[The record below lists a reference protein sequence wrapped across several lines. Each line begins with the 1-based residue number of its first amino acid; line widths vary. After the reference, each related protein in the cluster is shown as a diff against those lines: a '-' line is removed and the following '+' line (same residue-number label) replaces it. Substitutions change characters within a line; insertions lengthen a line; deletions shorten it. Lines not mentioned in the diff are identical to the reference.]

1 MMKLMAFGLVMIS
14 SVANAERRELVA
26 YDNDDR
32 MEESEA
38 TSAMKALGQAG
49 VMLAT
54 KSDLTRDGDYFTF
67 NPASHSQA
75 NNFFGYEL
83 GCEKPFPYQEQAVL
97 GWCSGDLIGDQYVAT
112 AGHCIRE
119 IAGSGSSCSDT
130 VFIFGATNTQV
141 AQGRFPADTVYD
153 CSKIVAGKL
162 GSDGSAT
169 VDFAIAKLDR
179 VVPQSVATPVKV
191 RLTEKAVLG
200 ENALLVGHPYGLP
213 KKYNRAPVNRVSSSS
228 GSYYHWNG
236 PFDAFGGNSGSGVY
250 SLDQNEIIGI
260 LVEGSQDFSYG
271 TNAQGQQC
279 IDVNYCHP
287 KPGQDTNVGHSVEYE
302 CSPNYEYG
310 EKMVGSSQLYAECG
324 ENPDN
329 TIVRDTT
336 EMSAVCSQMA
346 SLASGDGNG
355 NGGGDDNEGGDD
367 DDDNDTNDDDDDDNT
382 ENAEDDEKLW
392 ERDYVQ
398 YAAGGVALFLLIL
411 FVYMCCRCCR
421 RSSSNKTR
429 NISVYHNDGPA
440 VALPKITG
448 VTVV

>member
-1 MMKLMAFGLVMIS
+1 MMKMMAIGLVMLS
-14 SVANAERRELVA
+14 SWTNAERRELVA

-38 TSAMKALGQAG
+38 TSAMRALGQAG

-54 KSDLTRDGDYFTF
+54 KSDLTRDGDFFTF
-67 NPASHSQA
+67 NPAGHSQSDY
-75 NNFFGYEL
+75 FSGFEL
-83 GCEKPFPYQEQAVL
+83 GCEKPFPYQDQALL
-97 GWCSGDLIGDQYVAT
+97 GWCSGALIGDQYVAT

-119 IAGSGSSCSDT
+119 IAGSGTSCSNT

-141 AQGRFPADTVYD
+141 ATGRFPADTVYD
-153 CSKIVAGKL
+153 CSMIVAGKL

-179 VVPQSVATPVKV
+179 VVPQSIATPVKI
-191 RLTEKAVLG
+191 RRTEQAVLG

-213 KKYNRAPVNRVSSSS
+213 KKYNTAPVNRVSSSS
-228 GSYYHWNG
+228 GNYYHWNG

-250 SLDQNEIIGI
+250 SLDHNEIIGI

-271 TNAQGQQC
+271 TNSQGQSC

-287 KPGQDTNVGHSVEYE
+287 KPGQDTSVGHSVEYE
-302 CSPNYEYG
+302 CSPSYEYG

-324 ENPDN
+324 ANPDN
-329 TIVRDTT
+329 SIVRDTT
-336 EMSAVCSQMA
+336 EMNAVCAQMA

-355 NGGGDDNEGGDD
+355 NGGGDDNDDTDGGSDGG
-367 DDDNDTNDDDDDDNT
+367 NDDDNT
-382 ENAEDDEKLW
+382 QNSEDDEKLW

-398 YAAGGVALFLLIL
+398 YAAGGVALFLLIA
-411 FVYMCCRCCR
+411 FVFMCYRCCR
-421 RSSSNKTR
+421 RSDSNKTR
-429 NISVYHNDGPA
+429 GISVYQNDGSA